1 MPYISSVNYKLEK
14 THPFPYN
21 IPAIKYAKNIDLSK
35 SINIIVG
42 ENGTGKST
50 FLETLAYRLQLP
62 LMHGGYHG
70 KGFEAVK
77 KLIKYLEVEYNIFR
91 TRGFFFRA
99 EDFGNLVNA
108 SDMRDRELHES
119 ISEIEGEV
127 PDVIIQEMKDSQN
140 FQLHNMRMKY
150 GQDLQSF
157 SHGEAYLHIMQQQ
170 VVDKGIYLLDEPE
183 AALSPARQLA
193 LITFIRNHLHKHQSQ
208 FIIATHC
215 PILMSYPEANIY
227 EVDDEGMSKSSLAD
241 LEHYSITK
249 NFLNNPDS
257 FLRFL

>member
-1 MPYISSVNYKLEK
+1 MPYISTVNYKLEK
-14 THPFPYN
+14 EHPFPYN
-21 IPAIKYAKNIDLSK
+21 IPAIKYAKNIDLSQTV
-35 SINIIVG
+35 NIIVG

-70 KGFEAVK
+70 KGFEAAK
-77 KLIKYLEVEYNIFR
+77 NLIKHLEVEYNIFR
-91 TRGFFFRA
+91 TIGFFFRA

-119 ISEIEGEV
+119 IADIEGEV
-127 PDVIIQEMKDSQN
+127 SDSIIQEMKDSQN
-140 FQLHNMRMKY
+140 FQLHHMRLKF

-170 VVDKGIYLLDEPE
+170 IVGRGIYLLDEPE

-193 LITFIRNHLHKHQSQ
+193 LITFIRNHLRKHQSQ
-208 FIIATHC
+208 FIIATHS
-215 PILMSYPEANIY
+215 PILMSYPQANIY
-227 EVDDEGMSKSSLAD
+227 EVSDSGMSKSSLED